1 MNEQT
6 TEMVN
11 PPTGQTEMIAPN
23 VEKKERA
30 KFNAIVWSPDGL
42 RHFEANSK
50 VEIKRQLTLVN
61 AELTPSKTLV
71 IHGRTLRPQL
81 KTVVTF

>member
-1 MNEQT
+1 MTNEQ

-23 VEKKERA
+23 VDKKERA
-30 KFNAIVWSPDGL
+30 KFNAIVWSAEGL

-61 AELTPSKTLV
+61 AELVPSKTLV

-81 KTVVTF
+81 KTIVTF